1 MTNTFKQFALCE
13 ENGKRVILY
22 YSSEL
27 TLVRTASGKWKKVA
41 DLSYDEFPT
50 PQETHENFYLL
61 DRTYNDEEFK
71 NIIEEVQSALIL

>member
-13 ENGKRVILY
+13 EKGRRIILY

-27 TLVRTASGKWKKVA
+27 TLVRTASGKWIKIA
-41 DLSYDEFPT
+41 QINDEELPT

>member
-41 DLSYDEFPT
+41 ELSYDEFPT
-50 PQETHENFYLL
+50 PQETFDGFYAVDAHSKENILS
-61 DRTYNDEEFK
+61 E
-71 NIIEEVQSALIL
+71 LILEAELKNE